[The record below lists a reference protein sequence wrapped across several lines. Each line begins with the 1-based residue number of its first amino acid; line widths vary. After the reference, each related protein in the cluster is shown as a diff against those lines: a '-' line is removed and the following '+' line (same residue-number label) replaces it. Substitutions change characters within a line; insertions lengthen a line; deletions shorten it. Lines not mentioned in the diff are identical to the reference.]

1 MNRKI
6 IFKTFSILLLSAS
19 LFAGTANAISL
30 KEARSKGIVGEL
42 PNGYIEAIEKT
53 SEAKD
58 LVKDVNAKRKGKYK
72 NISSSTKQ
80 DISAVQKI
88 AAEKIY
94 KKASSGTLFKKGGS
108 WVKK

>member
-6 IFKTFSILLLSAS
+6 ILKSFSILLLSAS
-19 LFAGTANAISL
+19 LVVGTANALSL
-30 KEARSKGIVGEL
+30 KDARSKGIVGEL
-42 PNGYIEAIEKT
+42 SNGYIEAIGKS

-58 LVKDVNAKRKGKYK
+58 LAKDVNQKRKGKYK
-72 NISSSTKQ
+72 QISADTKQ
-80 DISAVQKI
+80 DISTVQKI